1 MRNVDRLYS
10 WLEDEGVIVIDAQMQ
25 LSKSNAKAISIVLS
39 ENKQCGI
46 FVNRTLIKNEAE
58 EYTVILHEGGHYAT
72 DATHGVC
79 SPLDLIQKHE
89 IRADKWAI
97 NHCISVDDLD
107 DAIADGCTEWWQLS
121 ERFGVTEDFVKKAVC
136 WYTYGN
142 VADEL
147 YF

>member
-1 MRNVDRLYS
+1 MVDCLSLYEIAMS
-10 WLEDEGVIVIDAQMQ
+10 ENIQVCYFPLPTT
-25 LSKSNAKAISIVLS
+25 KSMSIVD
-39 ENKQCGI
+39 EQG
-46 FVNRTLIKNEAE
+46 NRVIGMDSLANLHSFEKKTRFAHELGHCMRWSFYNR
-58 EYTVILHEGGHYAT
+58 YTR
-72 DATHGVC
+72 
-79 SPLDLIQKHE
+79 LDIRQKHE
-89 IRADKWAI
+89 NKANKWAI
-97 NHCISVDDLD
+97 AQCISVDDLD